1 MKAFVAFLL
10 GIVLIPL
17 LLVQQAVAQDSY
29 RIRSGDVLRIEVLE
43 DPSLNRSVLVLPD
56 GRISLPLAGSVAAA
70 GRGLE
75 DVQADIVARLQPS
88 FATSPSVFVGIERLA
103 ERAISTGGAAAP
115 AEPPGIEI
123 FVIGEAAKSG
133 KIRVAPGTTM
143 LQLFAEIGGFS
154 KFAATKR
161 IQLRRADASGAEKIY
176 LFNYKE
182 IERGTSD
189 AGNTVIAEGDIIVVP
204 QRGLFE

>member
-29 RIRSGDVLRIEVLE
+29 RVRAGDVLRIEVLE

-103 ERAISTGGAAAP
+103 EREISLGGTAAP

-133 KIRVAPGTTM
+133 KIRVTPGTTM

-161 IQLRRADASGAEKIY
+161 IQLRRADASGKEKIY